1 MALSL
6 KNTLAS
12 LTLSGALLLTGFLAG
27 DEPRV
32 YTANPAFS
40 NTATHTSTATRVHH
54 TDSKSVPEKSKRAFA
69 APYFSF
75 GKPGFAQGAKQ

>member
-27 DEPRV
+27 DEPGDN
-32 YTANPAFS
+32 AAKPAFS
-40 NTATHTSTATRVHH
+40 KTATHTSTATRAQN
-54 TDSKSVPEKSKRAFA
+54 TDSKTVPEKSKRAFA